1 MISLSGYGQT
11 GPWRDFTAY
20 GMGLEPASGISSV
33 TGYRNGEPLRTG
45 ISFTDPYSGVVGA
58 GAVLAALHYRRRT
71 GKGQYIDLSEH
82 ESAIPVTGYALMEH
96 VADRP
101 YAGTHRQPQRMVR
114 AAGRVI
120 AAKATTTG
128 S

>member
-1 MISLSGYGQT
+1 MAWGSS
-11 GPWRDFTAY
+11 RH
-20 GMGLEPASGISSV
+20 PASRAI

-82 ESAIPVTGYALMEH
+82 ESAIPVTGYALMDH
-96 VADRP
+96 ALN
-101 YAGTHRQPQRMVR
+101 GRMPSR
-114 AAGRVI
+114 A
-120 AAKATTTG
+120 
-128 S
+128 